1 MRKAAR
7 KNKSTDYRTLRAKLL
22 TQGMTLRMFALEN
35 GYGVQTVYDAAK
47 GRRAGPTAMLILQQL
62 EEMTNATS

>member
-1 MRKAAR
+1 
-7 KNKSTDYRTLRAKLL
+7 
-22 TQGMTLRMFALEN
+22 MFALEN

>member
-7 KNKSTDYRTLRAKLL
+7 KNKSTDYRTIRAKLL
-22 TQGMTLRMFALEN
+22 TRGMTLRGFALEN

-47 GRRAGPTAMLILQQL
+47 GRRAGPTSMIILQQL
-62 EEMTNATS
+62 EELSNAS